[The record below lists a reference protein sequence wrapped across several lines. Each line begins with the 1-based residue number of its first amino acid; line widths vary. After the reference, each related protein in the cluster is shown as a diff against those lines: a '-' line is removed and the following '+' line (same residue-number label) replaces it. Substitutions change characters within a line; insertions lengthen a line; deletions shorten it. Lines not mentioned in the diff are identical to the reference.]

1 MDDVRID
8 APARIDAADH
18 AAVTRLIARATEAD
32 GVSPVSEPV
41 LLHLRHGDYHGVQ
54 HLLAW
59 RGAQLVGY
67 GHLDNTDSVA
77 GSTAE
82 VVVDPEARERGIGRA
97 IVVRFLD
104 IEPGLR
110 LWAHGRQAESDELA
124 RSLGFQRVRVL
135 LQMRRSL
142 LAPLPRVNLP
152 DGVVLRAFR
161 PGTDDATWVALNARA
176 FADLPDQG
184 NLTES
189 DLRMRMLEPWF
200 EPQGFL
206 VAERLGQMVGFHWT
220 KVHTSSPR
228 HEHLGEVYAV
238 AVDPEAD
245 LRGLGSALVV
255 AGLAHLRTR
264 GLTQVLLYV
273 DASNERAIGLY
284 ERLGF
289 TIWDSD
295 VQYSA
300 LP

>member
-8 APARIDAADH
+8 APVRINAADH

-41 LLHLRHGDYHGVQ
+41 VLHLRHGDDHGVQ

-59 RGAQLVGY
+59 RGAALVGY
-67 GHLDNTDSVA
+67 GHLDTTASVA
-77 GSTAE
+77 GSSAE
-82 VVVDPEARERGIGRA
+82 VVVDPDARERGIGRA
-97 IVVRFLD
+97 IVERFLD

-110 LWAHGRQAESDELA
+110 LWAHGRQAGSDELA

-142 LAPLPRVNLP
+142 LAPLPRVHLP
-152 DGVVLRAFR
+152 DGVVLRTFR

-220 KVHTSSPR
+220 KVHASSPR

-245 LRGLGSALVV
+245 VRGLGSALVV

-264 GLTQVLLYV
+264 ELTQVLLYV

>member
-8 APARIDAADH
+8 APVRINAADH

-41 LLHLRHGDYHGVQ
+41 VLHLRHGDDHGVQ

-59 RGAQLVGY
+59 RGAALVGY

-77 GSTAE
+77 GSSAE
-82 VVVDPEARERGIGRA
+82 VVVDPDARVRGIGRA
-97 IVVRFLD
+97 IVERFLD

-110 LWAHGRQAESDELA
+110 LWAHGRQAGSDELA

-142 LAPLPRVNLP
+142 LAPLPRVHLP
-152 DGVVLRAFR
+152 DGVVLRTFR

-220 KVHTSSPR
+220 KVHASSPR

-245 LRGLGSALVV
+245 VRGLGSALVV

-264 GLTQVLLYV
+264 ELTQVLLYV

>member
-8 APARIDAADH
+8 APVRINAADH

-41 LLHLRHGDYHGVQ
+41 VLHLRHGDDHGVQ

-59 RGAQLVGY
+59 RGAALVGY

-77 GSTAE
+77 GSSAE
-82 VVVDPEARERGIGRA
+82 VVVDPDARERGIGRA
-97 IVVRFLD
+97 IVERFLD

-110 LWAHGRQAESDELA
+110 LWAHGRQAGSDELA

-142 LAPLPRVNLP
+142 LAPLPRVHLP
-152 DGVVLRAFR
+152 DGVVLRTFR

-220 KVHTSSPR
+220 KVHASSPR

-245 LRGLGSALVV
+245 VRGLGSALVV

-264 GLTQVLLYV
+264 ELTQVLLYV